1 MVDGIKIQN
10 LSVSVDAMLTS
21 NRLTFPLEVNEQTGA
36 VIDGPRHAPHR
47 GLTFTIIPSK
57 VGLSRCEL
65 NGSLHRYHND
75 GQHNANDFTAADLL
89 AVLDDLVRTFDINP
103 FSSRLN
109 NVEFGVNIVLPFPV
123 KRVLDALIC
132 YKGKPFTPGPDGPI
146 YYQCKTEQFILKVYD
161 KGRQYNRKEHL
172 LRFEVK
178 VMRMQFLTS
187 KGVKLNT
194 LADLLNTDNYPK
206 LGKLLSEYFNSI
218 LFDEPSI
225 KPKDL
230 PPAEANLLR
239 EGRNPRHWQLPDDRP
254 TNIKEYDRAKKQ
266 RQRDERRF
274 RDLLQTHRR
283 GHDWQSQV
291 SELVRVKW
299 HELTDVLPTLTSEI
313 NAHLNQWRSQ
323 FDRSGTCPEFTGVAL
338 CETGPPHNEQP
349 VKTCPEFTGLS
360 TDEMSPNYTKYK
372 GEKGDNRPPANT
384 PKFLCPIT
392 GLDLSDQPGPRRFVS
407 ASTLMKLYDTDRA
420 KFDDLAARFLTSK
433 QACTD
438 LSKQCYH
445 IAHNVRNTAT
455 NTRNNTRRRVLI
467 RQTNPLPL
475 FSEET
480 LQPPAH
486 KRAALDH
493 WQGTRFEVQ
502 LLSF

>member
-1 MVDGIKIQN
+1 MFDGIKIQN

-21 NRLTFPLEVNEQTGA
+21 NRLTFPLAVDEQTGA
-36 VIDGPRHAPHR
+36 VIDGPRRATDR
-47 GLTFTIIPSK
+47 GLTFTIDQRA
-57 VGLSRCEL
+57 GQLRCEL

-89 AVLDDLVRTFDINP
+89 TVLDDLVRSLDINP
-103 FSSRLN
+103 FLSRLN

-132 YKGKPFTPGPDGPI
+132 YKGKPFVPGPDGPV

-206 LGKLLSEYFNSI
+206 LGKLLSEYFNGI

-225 KPKDL
+225 KPRDL
-230 PPAEANLLR
+230 PPAEADLLR
-239 EGRNPRHWQLPDDRP
+239 DGRNPRYWQLPDDLP
-254 TNIKEYDRAKKQ
+254 TNSKEYNRVKKQ

-283 GHDWQSQV
+283 GHDWQGHV
-291 SELVRVKW
+291 TELIRAKW
-299 HELTDVLPTLTSEI
+299 HELTTVPPTLTTEI

-323 FDRSGTCPEFTGVAL
+323 FDTPKTCPEFTGVTPN
-338 CETGPPHNEQP
+338 ETGPPCDGQP
-349 VKTCPEFTGLS
+349 VKTCPDFTDLS
-360 TDEMSPNYTKYK
+360 TDGMSPNYTKYK
-372 GEKGDNRPPANT
+372 GEKGDNQPPA
-384 PKFLCPIT
+384 PAPAFVCPIT
-392 GLDLSDQPGPRRFVS
+392 GLDLSKQPGPRKFVS
-407 ASTLMKLYDTDRA
+407 ASTLRKLYDTDRT

-433 QACTD
+433 QAGAD
-438 LSKQCYH
+438 LNKRCYH
-445 IAHNVRNTAT
+445 IAHNVRNRAT
-455 NTRNNTRRRVLI
+455 NIRNNTRRRLLL
-467 RQTNPLPL
+467 RQANPLPL

-486 KRAALDH
+486 KRATLNH
-493 WQGTRFEVQ
+493 WQGTRFEVR